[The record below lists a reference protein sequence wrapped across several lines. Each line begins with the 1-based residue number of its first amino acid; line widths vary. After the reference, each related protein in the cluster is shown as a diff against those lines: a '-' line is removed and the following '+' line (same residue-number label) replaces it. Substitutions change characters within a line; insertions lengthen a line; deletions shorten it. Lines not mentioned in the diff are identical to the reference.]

1 MHHRRASLTLTG
13 MERHF
18 INIKGHLY
26 PLDVPKVMGIINVTP
41 DSFYSGSRTMTPDD
55 ISQRADKMVMEG
67 VNIFDIGACSSRP
80 GADDVSRE
88 EEWRRLVVGLEV
100 LKRRHPDIPV
110 SVDTFRAD
118 IARKC
123 VENFGVDIIN
133 DISGGADPD
142 MWRIVADLKVPYVL
156 MHTRGNPSTMQSM
169 TEYEDVVAEVMRSLA
184 EKIDKMRLMGI
195 ADIIVDPGFGFA
207 KDVDGNY
214 QLLARLDMLKPL
226 GCPILA
232 GMSHKSMIW
241 KTLGITPEESLT
253 GTVVLDTVALMK
265 GAEIIRVHDVK
276 EAVETV
282 KLFQRLR
289 DCSIPAQV

>member
-1 MHHRRASLTLTG
+1 

-18 INIKGHLY
+18 INIKGNLY

-55 ISQRADKMVMEG
+55 IRQRADKMAMDG
-67 VNIFDIGACSSRP
+67 VDIFDIGACSTRP
-80 GADDVSRE
+80 GAGDVSSE

-100 LKRRHPDIPV
+100 LKERHPDIPV

-133 DISGGADPD
+133 DISGGANPD
-142 MWRIVADLKVPYVL
+142 MWRIVADKKVPYVL
-156 MHTRGNPSTMQSM
+156 MHIRGNPATMQNM
-169 TEYEDVVAEVMRSLA
+169 TEYEDVVADVMRSLA

-214 QLLARLDMLKPL
+214 QLLARLDMLKQL

-241 KTLGITPEESLT
+241 KPLGITPDESLT

-265 GAEIIRVHDVK
+265 GAEFIRVHDVK

-289 DCSIPAQV
+289 DCAIPPQPYQSL